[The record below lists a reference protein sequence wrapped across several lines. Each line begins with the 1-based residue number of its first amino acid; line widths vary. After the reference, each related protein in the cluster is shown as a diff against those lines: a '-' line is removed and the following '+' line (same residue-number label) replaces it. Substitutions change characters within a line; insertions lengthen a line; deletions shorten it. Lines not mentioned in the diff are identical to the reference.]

1 MKASSLYLRH
11 KPDEGAKKF
20 LESDSKARPAANL
33 IQRRSHLERI
43 IGVQVRESRIS
54 REIERL
60 VWSRKEIGW
69 RRTT

>member
-1 MKASSLYLRH
+1 LRH

-43 IGVQVRESRIS
+43 IGVQVRVEDLPRD
-54 REIERL
+54 REARMEPKRDRL
-60 VWSRKEIGW
+60 APHNVTSC
-69 RRTT
+69 